1 MAEGSRELEEEV
13 EAKPD
18 LFIRRIYSKRLEV
31 VRAHLARLVGANLD
45 EIVMV
50 QNATLGINIVLRNL
64 QWSHD
69 DTIIQC

>member
-50 QNATLGINIVLRNL
+50 HNATLGINIVLRNL